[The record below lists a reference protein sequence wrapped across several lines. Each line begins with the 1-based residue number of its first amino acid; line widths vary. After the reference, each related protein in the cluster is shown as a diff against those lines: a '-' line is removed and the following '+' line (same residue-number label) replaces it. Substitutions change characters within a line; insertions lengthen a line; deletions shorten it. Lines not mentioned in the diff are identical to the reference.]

1 MNKFRKG
8 LQDLSSIKTRRKISK
23 KINLILDRSLTK
35 EQYEKLEHQVTKLDL
50 DVMTDQKIQEELDR
64 LQKLRF
70 DAIASNYHKL
80 EQR

>member
-80 EQR
+80 EQK